1 MFSNAVVDTFA
12 DSCELVALC
21 DTNPGRLEQRV
32 TWARDRGVEV
42 PGYGAA
48 DFDRMVAERRPDVVI
63 VTSKDSTHDQYLV
76 RAMELGC
83 EVVTEKPMTTD
94 AHKCQ
99 SILDIQ
105 RRTGRPC
112 TVTFNYRYSPP
123 RSQVKDL
130 LMSGV
135 IGNLLT
141 SAGP

>member
-1 MFSNAVVDTFA
+1 MPAKKRYAQVGLGGRSLMFSNAVIDTFA

-63 VTSKDSTHDQYLV
+63 ITSKDSTHDQYLV

-83 EVVTEKPMTTD
+83 DGVLMNTAIAETP
-94 AHKCQ
+94 
-99 SILDIQ
+99 
-105 RRTGRPC
+105 
-112 TVTFNYRYSPP
+112 TVTGLIFR
-123 RSQVKDL
+123 
-130 LMSGV
+130 
-135 IGNLLT
+135 
-141 SAGP
+141 AW